1 MGEVEHEE
9 LLETL
14 SVIQGK
20 FMLSGYPSSLYT
32 KWERMHNWTRHEVKI
47 DNKAAAGE
55 VKEKKTEC
63 LWCNF

>member
-1 MGEVEHEE
+1 MTEIEHEE

-14 SVIQGK
+14 SAIQGK
-20 FMLSGYPSSLYT
+20 FMLSGYPSDLYT
-32 KWERMHNWTRHEVKI
+32 RWEKQQAWNRHEFLI
-47 DNKAAAGE
+47 DNKAASGK